1 MARRRRTAA
10 VYRRRRFVIFGGLI
24 VLIVA
29 LAAGTWLAIAQPWS
43 DVEAEPNPTPAPTTT
58 LATESPAP
66 TPTDTPSPE
75 PTADETPT
83 AAVPCQAGD
92 VAVEAI
98 ADADT
103 YPAGALPQLSISL
116 TNRGGSDCT
125 IDVGST
131 TQTFTVSSGS
141 DTWWRSTDCQDSP
154 SSMVVTL
161 AAGQTVTSAAP
172 VQWDRTRSDVSTCDQ
187 ENRPR
192 APGGG
197 ASYHVAVSIG
207 GFEGAQ
213 TRQILLY

>member
-1 MARRRRTAA
+1 MSARPRTAA
-10 VYRRRRFVIFGGLI
+10 VYRRRRLVFFGGLI
-24 VLIVA
+24 LLVVA
-29 LAAGTWLAIAQPWS
+29 IAAGVWLAIAQPWA
-43 DVEAEPNPTPAPTTT
+43 DAGTEPAPSSTSSPS
-58 LATESPAP
+58 ATPGP
-66 TPTDTPSPE
+66 TPTSTGTPSPE
-75 PTADETPT
+75 STADETPT
-83 AAVPCQAGD
+83 ATPCQAGD
-92 VAVEAI
+92 VTVEAI
-98 ADADT
+98 TDAET
-103 YPAGALPQLSISL
+103 YAPGVLPQLSISL
-116 TNRGGSDCT
+116 TNKSDTDCT

-131 TQTFTVSSGS
+131 KQVFTVSSGT
-141 DTWWRSTDCQDSP
+141 DTWWQSTDCQQDP

-172 VQWDRTRSDVSTCDQ
+172 VQWDRTRSDVATCDQ